1 MMKKHLMNIPNIESN
16 QTYIANKALFDE
28 VFAKYGVTD

>member
-1 MMKKHLMNIPNIESN
+1 MKKDLTNIPNIENN
-16 QTYIANKALFDE
+16 QTYIDNKALFDE